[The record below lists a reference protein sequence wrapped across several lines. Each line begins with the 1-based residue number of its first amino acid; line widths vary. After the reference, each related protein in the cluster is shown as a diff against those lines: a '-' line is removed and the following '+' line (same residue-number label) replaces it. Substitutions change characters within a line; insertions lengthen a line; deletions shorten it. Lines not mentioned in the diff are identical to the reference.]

1 MKLSIIIP
9 VYKVEE
15 YVENCLK
22 SIVAQDI
29 PTDDYEIIV
38 INDGS
43 PDKSKEIILN
53 FQKNQPN
60 LIFIDQ
66 ENQGVSVAR
75 NRGLEI
81 AKGKYI
87 VFIDPDDTIVE
98 NSLPK
103 IIERAFKDDID
114 MMYLSMNSYD
124 ERGNFISTYDAVG
137 DDSTILDGFN
147 YQRRTFLA
155 TIYKNEVAKNV
166 RFIKGILR
174 GQDTIFNAMVQ
185 TYTQRC
191 SYCSVPYYKYTQR
204 EQSSRQFVRS
214 DKVFQSNLFAI
225 SVLNDFQK
233 EHFPNPNEQQKKY
246 FDEVISLFVQRSFEW
261 NILPQKNKKNFIL
274 LKAKLSELGL
284 SYLLNDLAKK
294 IKNCNKPFY
303 VFLLLNW
310 IAAKRNQFASFLKK
324 NSQ

>member
-9 VYKVEE
+9 VYKVED
-15 YVENCLK
+15 YVEKCLE
-22 SIVAQDI
+22 SIASQDI

-43 PDKSKEIILN
+43 PDNSKNIILE
-53 FQKNQPN
+53 FQKHQPN

-98 NSLPK
+98 NSLSK
-103 IIERAFKDDID
+103 ILQRAFKDNID

-124 ERGNFISTYDAVG
+124 ESGNFLSTYDAVS
-137 DDSTILDGFN
+137 DDNLILDGFS

-155 TIYKNEVAKNV
+155 TIYKNEVAKKV

-174 GQDTIFNAMVQ
+174 GQDTVFNAMVQ
-185 TYTQRC
+185 TYSQRC
-191 SYCSVPYYKYTQR
+191 SYCSIPYYKYTQR

-214 DKVFQSNLFAI
+214 DKVFHSNLFTI
-225 SVLNDFQK
+225 SALNEFKK
-233 EHFPNPNEQQKKY
+233 EHFPNPNLQQKKY
-246 FDEVISLFVQRSFEW
+246 FDEVICLFVQRSFEW
-261 NILPQKNKKNFIL
+261 NILPQKNKKNFDQ
-274 LKAKLSELGL
+274 LKSKLKQLDL
-284 SYLLNDLAKK
+284 YYLLNDLSKK
-294 IKNCNKPFY
+294 IKNCNQPFY
-303 VFLLLNW
+303 LFLLLNW
-310 IAAKRNQFASFLKK
+310 LDAKRNQIASFFKTK
-324 NSQ
+324 

>member
-9 VYKVEE
+9 VYKVED
-15 YVENCLK
+15 YVEKCLE
-22 SIVAQDI
+22 SIASQDI

-43 PDKSKEIILN
+43 PDNSKNIILE
-53 FQKNQPN
+53 FQKHQPN

-98 NSLPK
+98 NSLSK
-103 IIERAFKDDID
+103 IIERAYKDQVDV
-114 MMYLSMNSYD
+114 MYLSLDSYD
-124 ERGNFISTYDAVG
+124 EQGNYLFTTEKNG
-137 DDSTILDGFN
+137 DDSIISDGFTHA
-147 YQRRTFLA
+147 RRTYL
-155 TIYKNEVAKNV
+155 TTLYNSDCIKNT

-174 GQDTIFNAMVQ
+174 GQDTVFNAMVQ
-185 TYTQRC
+185 TKAQRC

-214 DKVFQSNLFAI
+214 DAVFQSNLFAI
-225 SVLNDFQK
+225 SILNDFQK
-233 EHFPNPNEQQKKY
+233 EHFPNPNLQQKKY
-246 FDEVISLFVQRSFEW
+246 FDEVICLFVQRSFEW
-261 NILPQKNKKNFIL
+261 NILPQKNKKNFDQ
-274 LKAKLSELGL
+274 LKSKLKRLDL
-284 SYLLNDLAKK
+284 YYLLNDLSKK
-294 IKNCNKPFY
+294 IKNCNQPFY
-303 VFLLLNW
+303 LFLLLNW
-310 IAAKRNQFASFLKK
+310 LDAKRNQIASFFKTK
-324 NSQ
+324 